1 MTRFVAMMGT
11 IVTIQVTGNH
21 EDAIDRAFGWFRH
34 VESCCSRFD
43 PASELRQLTTRVG
56 AAVPASDLL
65 YEAVQFAV
73 AIAEETG
80 GAFDPTVGHQME
92 VRGFDRDYRSGAV
105 VRTPIDAD
113 EAVSFRD
120 IDLDPDARTITLR
133 RPLVLDLGAVV
144 KGLAIDLASRELQ
157 PFEDFAID
165 AGGDLYLGGR
175 NPEGQPW
182 SVGIRHPR
190 GRDDDELLD
199 TVRVSNAAVCTS
211 GDYERKIAGVDGGHH
226 ILDPRTH
233 GPAAAVASATV
244 IAPTAM
250 LADAIATAA
259 FVLGPID
266 GLRLI
271 ERHGLDGLIVTPALD
286 RFATAGFPSER
297 H

>member
-1 MTRFVAMMGT
+1 MTRAVAMMGT
-11 IVTIQVTGNH
+11 IVTIQVAGKH
-21 EDAIDRAFGWFRH
+21 EDAIDRAFGWFGH
-34 VESCCSRFD
+34 VEACCSRFD
-43 PASELRQLTTRVG
+43 PASELRQLTERIGTAVRV
-56 AAVPASDLL
+56 SDLL

-73 AIAEETG
+73 AVATETE

-105 VRTPIDAD
+105 VRTPIDSD
-113 EAVSFRD
+113 DAVSYRD
-120 IDLDPDARTITLR
+120 IDLDPDERTITLR

-144 KGLAIDLASRELQ
+144 KGLAIDLASRELR
-157 PFEDFAID
+157 PLEDFAID

-175 NPEGQPW
+175 NPEGLFW

-190 GRDDDELLD
+190 GRDNDELLD
-199 TVRVSNAAVCTS
+199 SVRVSNAAVCTS
-211 GDYERKIAGVDGGHH
+211 GDYERRSAAADGGHH

-233 GPAAAVASATV
+233 APAAAVASATV
-244 IAPTAM
+244 VGPTAM

-271 ERHGLDGLIVTPALD
+271 ERHGLDGLIVTPALE
-286 RFATAGFPSER
+286 RFATPGFPSER
-297 H
+297 R